1 MRARRRRKEGW
12 RGLRQGAV
20 PHPLRYR
27 AARRPG
33 PRPAAQARRQGVGY
47 RAAGADHAKPAMDL
61 RRHRRA
67 ARAVVAARLFRAGDR
82 RVRLDRRRAGPA
94 RPMTPTPSR
103 AGKPARNW
111 PRARSWR
118 WPSAPGRPHAACRP
132 AFIDAW
138 RALLTDPAIDAA
150 FRARWPC
157 PRKNAGRTHGR
168 RRSPAL
174 SVARD
179 FLRAELGRQLA
190 AEFRA
195 AFDANQTPGEYS
207 PRLSPP
213 ASAR

>member
-1 MRARRRRKEGW
+1 
-12 RGLRQGAV
+12 
-20 PHPLRYR
+20 
-27 AARRPG
+27 
-33 PRPAAQARRQGVGY
+33 
-47 RAAGADHAKPAMDL
+47 
-61 RRHRRA
+61 
-67 ARAVVAARLFRAGDR
+67 
-82 RVRLDRRRAGPA
+82 
-94 RPMTPTPSR
+94 MTPTLRALGSR
-103 AGKPARNW
+103 PGTGHAPDPGAGRG
-111 PRARSWR
+111 
-118 WPSAPGRPHAACRP
+118 APGRPLHADP

-150 FRARWPC
+150 FRARALAL

-207 PRLSPP
+207 PAPEP
-213 ASAR
+213 AGKRALKNLRWRT